1 MVRIVHTRNLTISYF
16 TSTHRR
22 TIRRKSSNSY
32 QIPSERL
39 SKNSSNQEMF
49 DTAKVK
55 YKDALK
61 KSGLNVDLEYNNNK
75 SEKLTSRKR
84 NIVSMV

>member
-1 MVRIVHTRNLTISYF
+1 
-16 TSTHRR
+16 
-22 TIRRKSSNSY
+22 
-32 QIPSERL
+32 
-39 SKNSSNQEMF
+39 MF

-84 NIVSMV
+84 NIVWFNPPFSKSVSTNVAKTFLQLVTRHFSRSHIRKFSTTIQSAAVA

>member
-1 MVRIVHTRNLTISYF
+1 
-16 TSTHRR
+16 
-22 TIRRKSSNSY
+22 
-32 QIPSERL
+32 
-39 SKNSSNQEMF
+39 MF
-49 DTAKVK
+49 DTAKVQ